1 VQDGFGNLFVAT
13 DVGVVATADEGVNW
27 SVLGENLPSVVV
39 TDLHIHE
46 GSQFLFAAT
55 FGRST
60 YKIDISNDILTQ
72 DETVFSSEV
81 KVYPNPAS
89 EMVTI
94 SNASNSE
101 KSSVSIYDVMGRVVK
116 QLDFK
121 GKELQL
127 SVENFQPGIYYLKI
141 SEGKK
146 QTTKKLI
153 VK

>member
-1 VQDGFGNLFVAT
+1 LFV
-13 DVGVVATADEGVNW
+13 
-27 SVLGENLPSVVV
+27 
-39 TDLHIHE
+39 
-46 GSQFLFAAT
+46 AT

-60 YKIDISNDILTQ
+60 YKIDISDDILNT
-72 DETVFSSEV
+72 DETLFSSEV
-81 KVYPNPAS
+81 KVFPNPAS
-89 EMVTI
+89 EIFTI
-94 SNASNSE
+94 SKVADSG
-101 KSSVSIYDVMGRVVK
+101 KTLVSIYDVMGRVVK

-121 GKELQL
+121 EKELQL

>member
-1 VQDGFGNLFVAT
+1 M
-13 DVGVVATADEGVNW
+13 
-27 SVLGENLPSVVV
+27 
-39 TDLHIHE
+39 
-46 GSQFLFAAT
+46 
-55 FGRST
+55 
-60 YKIDISNDILTQ
+60 
-72 DETVFSSEV
+72 FSSEV

-153 VK
+153 VN